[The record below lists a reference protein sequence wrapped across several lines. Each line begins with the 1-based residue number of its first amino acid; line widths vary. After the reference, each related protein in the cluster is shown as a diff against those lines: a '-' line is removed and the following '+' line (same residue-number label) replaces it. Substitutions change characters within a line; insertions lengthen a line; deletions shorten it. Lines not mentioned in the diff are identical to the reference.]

1 MAAKELARF
10 KGIDRVFVFGG
21 NAKAITKLI
30 SENVCRAALI
40 AK

>member
-1 MAAKELARF
+1 VAAKELVRF
-10 KGIDRVFVFGG
+10 SGVNRVFVFGG